1 VLDDRRADD
10 DADAGTDAEIPLRKA
25 TDEAP
30 IAV

>member
-1 VLDDRRADD
+1 LIGLVAFALTWLLR
-10 DADAGTDAEIPLRKA
+10 EVPLRKA